1 MIQADLIARI
11 PVNNVLGEGVI
22 WDRQTAQF
30 WWTDIEARR
39 LYRYDPQRQQ
49 VSSQETPFRLA
60 SFALIEND
68 ERLLAAFDRGIALF
82 ELDSGRVDWLVGPS
96 TGGDGIRFNDGRVDR
111 NGYFCV
117 GTMLE
122 TAAAPARS
130 AALYR
135 LKVNGALEQLI
146 GGISISNGL
155 AWSPN
160 GRRMYH
166 ADSPTSTISVG
177 EYASQGTARAA
188 RRRFAEVSPDAS
200 PDGASVDCQGR
211 LWSALWGAGAVACFS
226 ETGEELFRLEVAAQ
240 QPTCVAFGGADLDQL
255 FVTSASI
262 GLDSGDSETQG
273 AAFLYQVNTS
283 GVADARAV
291 QAYTGAL

>member
-11 PVNNVLGEGVI
+11 PVKNVLGEGVI
-22 WDRQTAQF
+22 WDRQTARF
-30 WWTDIEARR
+30 WWTDIEAKR
-39 LYRYDPQRQQ
+39 LYRYDPRRQH
-49 VSSQETPFRLA
+49 VSSWETPFRLA
-60 SFALIEND
+60 SFALIDDD

-82 ELDSGRVDWLVGPS
+82 EVDSGRVDWLVGPN
-96 TGGDGIRFNDGRVDR
+96 TGRDGIRFNDGRVDR

-135 LKVNGALEQLI
+135 LTVNGALEELI

-155 AWSPN
+155 AWSPD

-166 ADSPTSTISVG
+166 ADSPTSSISVG
-177 EYASQGTARAA
+177 PYEGQGTARKA
-188 RRRFAEVSPDAS
+188 RRRFAEVAPEAS
-200 PDGASVDCQGR
+200 PDGASVDCRGR
-211 LWSALWGAGAVACFS
+211 LWSALWGAGAVVCFS
-226 ETGEELFRLEVAAQ
+226 ETGEAVFRLGVAAQ

-262 GLDSGDSETQG
+262 GLDGDRSGTQG

-283 GVADARAV
+283 GLADVRAV
-291 QAYTGAL
+291 KAYAGAL